1 MAVTKT
7 GSASWGVT
15 GSVQGV
21 TGIVTD
27 LEVTEEVQMAPEYNE
42 VGAICRQTVYDVIKT
57 ARATIEVAAGTAL
70 PQKGKSIQIAGGTF
84 ILKSATLVESN
95 NAYRKISVVGEASE
109 NVTTAQVV
117 G

>member
-1 MAVTKT
+1 MAITKV

-15 GSVQGV
+15 GSAQVV
-21 TGIVTD
+21 SGIVTD
-27 LEVTEEVQMAPEYNE
+27 LEVSEESQMAPEYNE

-57 ARATIEVAAGTAL
+57 ARATLEVAAGVGL
-70 PQKGKSIQIAGGTF
+70 PQKGKTIQINGGTF

-95 NAYRKISVVGEASE
+95 NTYRKIAVVGEASE